1 MFKYFW
7 FDFLNFLKE
16 LRKDLISMYQR
27 REIL

>member
-1 MFKYFW
+1 MFKNFW
-7 FDFLNFLKE
+7 VDFLKFLKE